1 MSVTVLVTQARP
13 SLPGGMP
20 CVELPRFLV
29 NSFQSSLDMW
39 FSLQVRHQLAQIHF
53 CVSRLKAAF
62 HRDLHPSLVFR
73 SAHTLEKK
81 IGVALNVLGRS
92 ERDRIDSVLNHRMA
106 GGGKTGNAKRER
118 SHEITEFTCRQ
129 CSVDPAIAL
138 CNLSIV
144 IIGAQHNFE
153 RPPTAHEA
161 REVLSGARS
170 GNHTKRRL
178 ELTENR
184 RLARGKAHVAGEYEL
199 AAHAANAP
207 LDLSDGN
214 KAAGAQVPKDLADR
228 GFSVELRCRL
238 AVLLDPSNVNVGNE
252 VVRVSALKHDHPDRV
267 VGLSSLNERD

>member
-81 IGVALNVLGRS
+81 IGVGLNVLGRS
-92 ERDRIDSVLNHRMA
+92 ERDRINPVLDHRMA

-118 SHEITEFTCRQ
+118 SHEIAEFTCRQ
-129 CSVDPAIAL
+129 CSVDPAVAL

-144 IIGAQHNFE
+144 IIRAQHDFE
-153 RPPTAHEA
+153 SQSATHEA

-170 GNHTKRRL
+170 GNHTEGRL
-178 ELTENR
+178 ELTKHC
-184 RLARGKAHVAGEYEL
+184 RLARGKAHIAGKYEL
-199 AAHAANAP
+199 ATHAPNAP

-214 KAAGAQVPKDLADR
+214 
-228 GFSVELRCRL
+228 
-238 AVLLDPSNVNVGNE
+238 
-252 VVRVSALKHDHPDRV
+252 
-267 VGLSSLNERD
+267 ER